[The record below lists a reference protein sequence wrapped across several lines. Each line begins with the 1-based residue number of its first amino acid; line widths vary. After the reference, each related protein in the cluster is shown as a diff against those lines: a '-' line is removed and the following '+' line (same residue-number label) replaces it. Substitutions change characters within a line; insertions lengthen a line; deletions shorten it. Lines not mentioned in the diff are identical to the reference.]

1 MKTILLTGFE
11 PFGGD
16 ALNPSWEVA
25 QALHGQQLG
34 AGRFAGAVVARQ
46 MPCVFGRQPGGALH
60 ALRRALREVQPNLVL
75 CLGLAAGRAAL
86 SLERVAINV
95 DDARIADNARQQPVD
110 RAIAARGPAAYFST
124 LPIKAMAQA
133 VQAAGVPAEV
143 SQTAGTFVCN
153 HLFYGLMHAL
163 AGQRRVR
170 GGFMHL
176 PATPAM
182 GLAGLPTLEVPAM
195 AEGVRAALAEG
206 LARRS
211 DLALGAGAV
220 A

>member
-16 ALNPSWEVA
+16 ALNPSWQVA
-25 QALHGQQLG
+25 EALHGQRIG
-34 AGRFAGAVVARQ
+34 DAVVVARQ

-60 ALRRALREVQPNLVL
+60 ALRSALRQLKPDLVL
-75 CLGLAAGRAAL
+75 CLGLAAGRGAL

-95 DDARIADNARQQPVD
+95 DDARIADNAGRQPVD
-110 RAIAARGPAAYFST
+110 AAIVARAPAAYFST

-163 AGQRRVR
+163 AGQRGVR

-176 PATPAM
+176 PATAQM
-182 GLAGLPTLEVPAM
+182 QAAGVATLALPDM
-195 AEGVRAALAEG
+195 VRGTQAALAEA
-206 LARRS
+206 LTRRR
-211 DLALGAGAV
+211 DLRLGAGQV